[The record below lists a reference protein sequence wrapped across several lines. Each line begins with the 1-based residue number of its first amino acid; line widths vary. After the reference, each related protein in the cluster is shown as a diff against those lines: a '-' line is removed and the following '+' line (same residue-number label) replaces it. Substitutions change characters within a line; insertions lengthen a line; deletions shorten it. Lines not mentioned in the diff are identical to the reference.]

1 MTKIAL
7 LGAGGKMGVRLATNL
22 KGSRFEVDHVELSAA
37 GRNRL
42 QDEAGLD
49 CVDMSV
55 ALRGAD
61 IVVLAVP
68 DRLIGEVTKS
78 IIDHLRP
85 GAAVIALDAA
95 APHCNQMPKRD
106 DVTYFVTH
114 PCHPSIFGAETT
126 LEAQQDYFGG
136 VAAKQAIV
144 CCLMQG
150 PEEHFALCEEV
161 AKTIFKPVSR
171 SHRVTLENMA
181 VLEPALSETVGATL
195 CQALKDA
202 TDEAVRRG
210 VPKQAAY
217 DFMLGHL
224 KIELSIIFGFYPG
237 RFSDGAI
244 MAIKEAT
251 PRLFRDGWLDQ
262 VFDPEA
268 IARSTRAIVFPNG
281 A

>member
-42 QDEAGLD
+42 KDEAGLD

-202 TDEAVRRG
+202 PDEAVRRG

>member
-22 KGSRFEVDHVELSAA
+22 KGSRFVVDQVELSEA
-37 GRNRL
+37 GRKRL
-42 QDEAGLD
+42 KDEAGLD
-49 CVDMSV
+49 CVDQKT

-78 IIDHLRP
+78 IIDSLRP

-95 APHCNQMPKRD
+95 APHCGQMPKRD

-171 SHRVTLENMA
+171 SHRVTLEHMA

-210 VPKQAAY
+210 VPQQAAY
-217 DFMLGHL
+217 DFVLGHL

-244 MAIKEAT
+244 MAIKDAT
-251 PRLFRDGWLDQ
+251 PKLFRDGWLDQ
-262 VFDPEA
+262 VFDPES
-268 IARSTRAIVFPNG
+268 IAQSTRAIVFPKES
-281 A
+281 

>member
-22 KGSRFEVDHVELSAA
+22 KGSRFTVDHVELSDV
-37 GRNRL
+37 GRKRL
-42 QDEAGLD
+42 KDEAGLD
-49 CVDMSV
+49 CVDQDT
-55 ALRGAD
+55 ALKGCD
-61 IVVLAVP
+61 VVVLAVP
-68 DRLIGEVTKS
+68 DRLIGEITRG
-78 IIDHLRP
+78 IIDKLRP
-85 GAAVIALDAA
+85 GTAVIALDAA
-95 APHCNQMPKRD
+95 APHCGEMPKRD

-126 LEAQQDYFGG
+126 EAAQKDYFGG
-136 VAAKQAIV
+136 VAAPQAIV

-150 PEEHFALCEEV
+150 PEEHYALCEEV
-161 AKTIFKPVSR
+161 SKTIFKPVSR

-202 TDEAVRRG
+202 CDEAVKMG
-210 VPKQAAY
+210 VPKEAAY

-251 PRLFRDGWLDQ
+251 PRLFKQGWLQD
-262 VFDPEA
+262 VFNEKS
-268 IARSTRAIVFPNG
+268 IAESTRAIVFPK

>member
-22 KGSRFEVDHVELSAA
+22 KGSRFDVDHVELSEV
-37 GRNRL
+37 GRKRL
-42 QDEAGLD
+42 KDEAGLD
-49 CVDMSV
+49 CVDQDA
-55 ALRGAD
+55 ALKGAD

-68 DRLIGEVTKS
+68 DRLIGEITHS
-78 IIDHLRP
+78 IIDRLRP

-95 APHCNQMPKRD
+95 APHCNQMPPRK

-126 LEAQQDYFGG
+126 VEAQKDYFGG

-150 PEEHFALCEEV
+150 PEEHYALCEEV

-171 SHRVTLENMA
+171 SHRVTLDNMA

-202 TDEAVRRG
+202 TDEAIRRG
-210 VPKQAAY
+210 VPKEAAY

-244 MAIKEAT
+244 MAIKAAT
-251 PRLFRDGWLDQ
+251 PKLFRDGWLEQ
-262 VFDPEA
+262 VFNPES
-268 IARSTRAIVFPNG
+268 IAESTRAIVFPI
-281 A
+281 AS